1 MGSMIRNRAAIINKF
16 SILSNNFAIVFDSV
30 FDNSIEVGCLKA
42 YNNQFEKGNI
52 L

>member
-1 MGSMIRNRAAIINKF
+1 M
-16 SILSNNFAIVFDSV
+16 NNFAIVFDGV
-30 FDNSIEVGCLKA
+30 FDNSIEVGFLNV